1 MLPDTLLSIQPNQKG
16 PFVSWLEELGL
27 KDLISRYSL
36 PKLLEWGWLIPQY
49 QVVFPAEYFKKPIS
63 VNILEAVDHSN
74 HNSVHDR
81 LLGYGESWLIEN
93 TKEPFWLLHPFC
105 RPDSVYSNLL
115 NLTDSSA
122 TPNVYYFFHWQA
134 YSLIDVVRTASMGAF
149 PILNT
154 PDIEEDIDRISNCKI
169 KPSDAL
175 NQPHRWG
182 GLAKPMTWISHY
194 RAFRDALP
202 CKIDKQCVLH
212 QQGAE
217 ALARYLEIDAEILE
231 KAVKEQLLQRLA
243 GSWLKTNYECEEWTF
258 QAWPYLQKDIFF
270 AMEWLCTLNGKSFSD
285 YFKKWEFSPKR
296 EVWPPLHKVLP
307 FEYFEDRQYFLSML
321 PRYKNFYSDILPEDG
336 ELEKLVTRLQTTNYP
351 FDSLLNAFRQ
361 FHEHLMYKPHKKGS
375 LDFRVLRPLDYY
387 SLLAIRAETCLRYA
401 LQKSD
406 ILTGGLDTLKKY
418 ITELARQKNIS
429 TKVIEK
435 FEKHTQDN
443 KKNNTS
449 DITNLRQIPD
459 NPIRDIMEINCV
471 VLDKSEN
478 DLLKAFLCCNLA
490 RNYFAHHTYLDKEF
504 MQSQREQAA
513 FMLVGVLVTVLKLL
527 DD

>member
-1 MLPDTLLSIQPNQKG
+1 
-16 PFVSWLEELGL
+16 LENLI
-27 KDLISRYSL
+27 DLRYECHW
-36 PKLLEWGWLIPQY
+36 K
-49 QVVFPAEYFKKPIS
+49 
-63 VNILEAVDHSN
+63 
-74 HNSVHDR
+74 
-81 LLGYGESWLIEN
+81 IE
-93 TKEPFWLLHPFC
+93 FF
-105 RPDSVYSNLL
+105 RGS
-115 NLTDSSA
+115 LTDSSA

-285 YFKKWEFSPKR
+285 YFKKLEFSPKR

-361 FHEHLMYKPHKKGS
+361 FHEHLMYKPQKKGS

-401 LQKSD
+401 LEKSGV
-406 ILTGGLDTLKKY
+406 LS
-418 ITELARQKNIS
+418 E
-429 TKVIEK
+429 
-435 FEKHTQDN
+435 
-443 KKNNTS
+443 
-449 DITNLRQIPD
+449 IPD
-459 NPIRDIMEINCV
+459 GDQKLDGYIIKFSPKVLSDKSIECLKNELKTYTKLHDTANKPNPIRRIMDITYNSRSKKDTYLIQ
-471 VLDKSEN
+471 
-478 DLLKAFLCCNLA
+478 AFLCCVLA
-490 RNYFAHHTYLDKEF
+490 RNYFAHHTYLDKDF
-504 MQSQREQAA
+504 MQNQKEESA
-513 FMLVGVLVTVLKLL
+513 FMLIGILATVLKLL